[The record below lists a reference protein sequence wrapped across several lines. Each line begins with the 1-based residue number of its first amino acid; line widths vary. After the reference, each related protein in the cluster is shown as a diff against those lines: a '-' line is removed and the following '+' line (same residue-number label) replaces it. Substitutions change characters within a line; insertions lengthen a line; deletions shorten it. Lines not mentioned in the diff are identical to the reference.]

1 MPTLFQQLE
10 NNESMLLMYLAG
22 ELPAA
27 DMKEVE
33 QMLARDGGL
42 RAELA
47 AIRATQEIVFAGL
60 ADLDRAESSLSSAK
74 AQQAAS
80 VRSVER
86 MMCQWH
92 ADRLKIEPAAPGR
105 RWMQMP
111 GWTYPAAAVASVL
124 IGALI
129 YWGHGVGGEAP
140 PIGKGPNVVANVVDT
155 KKTPDQT
162 KLLAQSLGSDET
174 TPIDDAESQAS
185 SIMARSDAVSVN
197 DAIFLSGNGQ

>member
-129 YWGHGVGGEAP
+129 YWGHGVGG
-140 PIGKGPNVVANVVDT
+140 DT

>member
-22 ELPAA
+22 ELPPE
-27 DMKEVE
+27 DVQEVE

-47 AIRATQEIVFAGL
+47 SIRAAQDVVFAGL
-60 ADLDRAESSLSSAK
+60 ADLDRAEAGLPSAK
-74 AQQAAS
+74 AAQAAS
-80 VRSVER
+80 VRNVER
-86 MMCQWH
+86 MMRQWQ
-92 ADRLKIEPAAPGR
+92 ADRLKIAPAAPTR

-129 YWGHGVGGEAP
+129 YWGHGGGGETVPA
-140 PIGKGPNVVANVVDT
+140 GRGPYMVANAEVS
-155 KKTPDQT
+155 KKSVDQT
-162 KLLAQSLGSDET
+162 KLLAQSLGTDEA